1 MGLVLPPMLF
11 LLVLFIIPI
20 GNLLTRSVDDQL
32 INYQMPLTFR
42 LIENWD
48 RQTLPEEELYK
59 TVYYDL
65 GTINKFLITRNIG
78 SEVDLE
84 DSGWFVRIP
93 KRGPYKEPILKINPQ
108 WGKVDKWL
116 PLSRIVQESLKYEGT
131 KKEKKGVEKRAQ
143 FKICSYLTPL
153 TNAACSR
160 LFKVLKGWHSH
171 WDSTGMALALG

>member
-1 MGLVLPPMLF
+1 MASNSSSITQPLLTADGTPLKVSLKRSMRRSKLKAMGLVLPPMLF

-32 INYQMPLTFR
+32 INFQMPLTFR

-59 TVYYDL
+59 NVFYDL
-65 GTINKFLITRNIG
+65 ATINKFLISKNIG

-93 KRGPYKEPILKINPQ
+93 KRGPYK
-108 WGKVDKWL
+108 
-116 PLSRIVQESLKYEGT
+116 LSLIH
-131 KKEKKGVEKRAQ
+131 
-143 FKICSYLTPL
+143 I
-153 TNAACSR
+153 
-160 LFKVLKGWHSH
+160 
-171 WDSTGMALALG
+171 

>member
-32 INYQMPLTFR
+32 INFQMPLTFR

-59 TVYYDL
+59 YVYYDL
-65 GTINKFLITRNIG
+65 GTINKFLITRNTG

-84 DSGWFVRIP
+84 DSGWLVRIP

-108 WGKVDKWL
+108 WGEVDKWM
-116 PLSRIVQESLKYEGT
+116 PLSRIVQESLEYEGT
-131 KKEKKGVEKRAQ
+131 KKEKKK
-143 FKICSYLTPL
+143 
-153 TNAACSR
+153 SR
-160 LFKVLKGWHSH
+160 KK
-171 WDSTGMALALG
+171 STI